1 VTNEGFQGT
10 SLKPLEGV
18 SEPEAI
24 ATTPQSGANCEHP
37 RLETGKDRPPQAED
51 GKNFLTWLDTEIAA
65 FEGLVELDR
74 AAEAELSGYAFDARL
89 LLPDKELEKI
99 RRYQADTQREFDN
112 AFKRLLEWR
121 KTRAELEAQRHQQ
134 QGGRR

>member
-1 VTNEGFQGT
+1 MKFLKTVRGAVTNEGFQGA
-10 SLKPLEGV
+10 SLKLLEGV
-18 SEPEAI
+18 SEAEAI

-37 RLETGKDRPPQAED
+37 RLETGKDRPAQAEN
-51 GKNFLTWLDTEIAA
+51 GKNLLSWLDLEIAA
-65 FEGLVELDR
+65 FERLVELDR

-99 RRYQADTQREFDN
+99 RPYQADTQREFDN

-121 KTRAELEAQRHQQ
+121 KSRAELEA
-134 QGGRR
+134 